1 MDKIYWIKLQKKIL
15 CKTGYIK
22 HIIKKYLIYVK
33 YIKKN
38 YRWIILTSLIKK
50 YIKKEKF

>member
-15 CKTGYIK
+15 FKTAYIK

-33 YIKKN
+33 YIKKLQMN
-38 YRWIILTSLIKK
+38 HTNLTYKK
-50 YIKKEKF
+50 IY